1 MDRMKKILLY
11 EMIGGRAGSGPDPVP
26 EIKYSIT
33 LTSNVPNAVFESNGL
48 TFVNGVAEPELPG
61 TYSVEC
67 YADGYVAQQANIS
80 VSEEQ
85 PQTSFHFELEEI
97 QPEIEYSITVSSN
110 VPNAVFESNGPTFV
124 NGVAEVNNPGTYTIQ
139 CSAPGYITQQ
149 LIVVLSEQEPQK
161 SVHFELEESV
171 PEDTPLAPED
181 FEKSTNVAQTVVD
194 ELPDVSNVYYEDLDG
209 PGQDYLESLATPT
222 SPVVRWSMGRLRPGI
237 SSWNN
242 GYTLRYEKADYNNK
256 LATIGRTA
264 LKNEILENI
273 KIKMKDTLYTRYN
286 CIGAFDEYRKTIWKP
301 IDVERLKDPALN
313 WQNYQ
318 SAIPDLDPYYANFGI
333 DISTSVLTRDQIYS
347 YISAIIINQLFPDW
361 ITFVD
366 LVGIT
371 TDTEF
376 AFDDMIMELEMEG
389 VFDPYR
395 FGSNFDFDET
405 YNNDVVLP
413 IISELQYMEEID
425 GYEQTA
431 YVFSAKRIEDTTD
444 FQTISSLDDLK
455 TWVNS
460 VFTPEDPAEVLLLGP
475 EFYSTISTDLS
486 EGRKPKIDGL
496 NVENV
501 ILQPTGKSLQWVI
514 AKQPPEKGQIA
525 GERIYVGHFDNQGIS
540 ITPVEIEIEES
551 DRYIDIY
558 ANYVVSQWNSYTSGD
573 FAIDRRKTFM
583 YNDPNLSN

>member
-11 EMIGGRAGSGPDPVP
+11 EMIGGRMGDGPDPVP

-33 LTSNVPNAVFESNGL
+33 LTSNVPNAEFTGL
-48 TFVNGVAEPELPG
+48 GLNFVNGVAEPELPG

-67 YADGYVAQQANIS
+67 YADGYVAQQTNVS

-85 PQTSFHFELEEI
+85 PQTSFHFELE
-97 QPEIEYSITVSSN
+97 QSI
-110 VPNAVFESNGPTFV
+110 
-124 NGVAEVNNPGTYTIQ
+124 
-139 CSAPGYITQQ
+139 
-149 LIVVLSEQEPQK
+149 
-161 SVHFELEESV
+161 
-171 PEDTPLAPED
+171 PEDTPLDPED
-181 FEKSTNVAQTVVD
+181 FEKSTNVSQTVVD

-222 SPVVRWSMGRLRPGI
+222 SPVIRWSLGRLRPGI

-242 GYTLRYEKADYNNK
+242 RYTVRYEKSDYNNK

-264 LKNEILENI
+264 LKNEILEKI
-273 KIKMKDTLYTRYN
+273 KINMKHHLFEN
-286 CIGAFDEYRKTIWKP
+286 HNSIGAFNEYKKTIWKP
-301 IDVERLKDPALN
+301 IDVERLKDPALH

-318 SAIPDLDPYYANFGI
+318 SVMKDLDPYYANFGI

-347 YISAIIINQLFPDW
+347 YISAIMINRLFSNW
-361 ITFVD
+361 ITFAD

-376 AFDDMIMELEMEG
+376 AFDDMIMELEMDR
-389 VFDPYR
+389 VFTSLTFR
-395 FGSNFDFDET
+395 FDRT

-413 IISELQYMEEID
+413 IISELQHLKEID

-431 YVFSAKRIEDTTD
+431 YVFSAKRIEDSSD

-514 AKQPPEKGQIA
+514 EKQPPEKGQIA

-551 DRYIDIY
+551 DLYIDIY
-558 ANYVVSQWNSYTSGD
+558 ANYVVSQWNSYITGD
-573 FAIDRRKTFM
+573 FATERRKTFM